1 MKILHT
7 FSDFSIK
14 DILLTYWFVILVVI
28 YFVRYFYFRLIKK
41 YPSELEAMNKKYSQY
56 PLRIKGIFAGLA
68 IGWILFFLFMFYD
81 AFLIYYRGPKPSKLS
96 RNEFNAIVMTFHILC
111 ATIGYLIGF
120 KLESHKK

>member
-41 YPSELEAMNKKYSQY
+41 YPTSLEAMNKDYSQS
-56 PLRIKGIFAGLA
+56 PLRIKGALFGITVGFMIFLA
-68 IGWILFFLFMFYD
+68 FFIFD

-111 ATIGYLIGF
+111 ATIGYLIGL
-120 KLESHKK
+120 KMESRKK